1 MRTAL
6 IATALIFFM
15 LVLAMSAAEQ
25 TATVR
30 GYVLDSACAFTKSL
44 DKPVSRACA
53 LACAKSGSPLVI
65 LADDGNI
72 YLARW
77 TGKHPIIVISP
88 AGEVVRK
95 INLVPPREGWDAFH
109 FFVAGGKIA
118 MEFFQPGAQESSS
131 TVMYSLY
138 DAESGER
145 QGDYTLAPGISGKF
159 ACYTPN
165 QFTFL
170 TIQDDGLFI
179 IHAVPR

>member
-6 IATALIFFM
+6 IATALSIFM

-72 YLARW
+72 YW
-77 TGKHPIIVISP
+77 PISSATP
-88 AGEVVRK
+88 AAGQNPRLLKFAGERVTAR
-95 INLVPPREGWDAFH
+95 
-109 FFVAGGKIA
+109 GKILQRGGSRA
-118 MEFFQPGAQESSS
+118 FVIEKIALE
-131 TVMYSLY
+131 
-138 DAESGER
+138 
-145 QGDYTLAPGISGKF
+145 KK
-159 ACYTPN
+159 
-165 QFTFL
+165 
-170 TIQDDGLFI
+170 
-179 IHAVPR
+179 